1 MTLPQISNRT
11 KFIFIFTLLAVAALS
26 LTVCTWPISRHG
38 AVPARLGTVSSASAL
53 EAVMDAPGPITV
65 ETVVGATWQVDRSG
79 LINLKH
85 PKARAAGLVDGPE
98 PIEIFFH
105 ALRHPTRGLFL
116 VDSGVEDA
124 LLNDPAHAALH
135 GMLADAAHVDRLKI
149 QITTAAWL
157 KAHAETPQGVF
168 LTHLHL
174 DHVLGL
180 PDVPS
185 QVPIYAGPGEMAE
198 RGGLDILMQPVIDR
212 ALGAHGPLQTLPFVA
227 DPNAAF
233 VGVLDVF
240 GDGTLWALWVPG
252 HTRGSVAFV
261 VRTPKGPVLLTG
273 DACHTAWGWKNGVE
287 PGTFSEDIAASA
299 QSLAEL
305 RALSARHPQLDV
317 RLGHQTLAGSAG

>member
-1 MTLPQISNRT
+1 MTLPKISSRT
-11 KFIFIFTLLAVAALS
+11 KFIIGFALLAIAALA
-26 LTVCTWPISRHG
+26 LAVGTWPISRHG
-38 AVPARLGTVSSASAL
+38 AVAARLGRPSSTSAL

-116 VDSGVEDA
+116 IDSGVEDA
-124 LLNDPAHAALH
+124 LLNAPAHAALH
-135 GMLADAAHVDRLKI
+135 GMLANAAHVDRLKI

-157 KAHAETPQGVF
+157 KAHPETPQGVF

-185 QVPIYAGPGEMAE
+185 QAPIYAGPGETAE
-198 RGGLDILMQPVIDR
+198 RGGLNVLMQPVIDR
-212 ALGAHGPLQTLPFVA
+212 ALGAHGALQTLPFAA
-227 DPNAAF
+227 DPGAGF
-233 VGVLDVF
+233 SGVLDVF

-287 PGTFSEDIAASA
+287 PGTFSEDIAESA
-299 QSLAEL
+299 RSLAEL
-305 RALSARHPQLDV
+305 RALSARHPQMDV
-317 RLGHQTLAGSAG
+317 RLGHQSLGGSTG

>member
-1 MTLPQISNRT
+1 MMFQKISRRT
-11 KFIFIFTLLAVAALS
+11 KFIFIFLG
-26 LTVCTWPISRHG
+26 LTVATLALTVSTWPISRHG
-38 AVPARLGTVSSASAL
+38 AVAAQLGTVSSTSAL
-53 EAVMDAPGPITV
+53 EAVMDAPGPIMV
-65 ETVVGATWQVDRSG
+65 ETVVGANWQVDRSG

-98 PIEIFFH
+98 PIQIFFH

-124 LLNDPAHAALH
+124 LLNDPEHAALH

-149 QITTAAWL
+149 QVTTAAWL
-157 KAHAETPQGVF
+157 KAHAEAPQGVF

-185 QVPIYAGPGEMAE
+185 QTPIYAGPGETAE
-198 RGGLDILMQPVIDR
+198 RGGLNILMQPVIDR
-212 ALGAHGPLQTLPFVA
+212 ALGAHPALRTFSFAA
-227 DPNAAF
+227 DPNAGF
-233 VGVLDVF
+233 SGVLDVF

-261 VRTPKGPVLLTG
+261 VRTPNGPVLLTG

-287 PGTFSEDIAASA
+287 PGTFSEDIAASV
-299 QSLAEL
+299 QSLAQL
-305 RALSARHPQLDV
+305 RALAARHPQLDV
-317 RLGHQTLAGSAG
+317 RLGHQTLY